1 MCINTIKQ
9 LYGTM
14 QTKCNEIIYKRKEKM
29 VVGIEGKVVKKE
41 PTLIHINVYGLI
53 YEVFVS
59 INCSSAIIEK
69 NIQLH
74 TTQIIKEDSNNL
86 YGFLDKNEKILFDT
100 VIKINGVGPK
110 AALAICSTF
119 TPSSFA
125 KIVETSDIAML
136 KRVPGIGPKG
146 ASRILVELSGFVL
159 VSNDKDENNFGEN
172 ATAAVMALESLGFK
186 KEQINKVLIT
196 CTETDTSGIV
206 KEALK
211 KLQR

>member
-1 MCINTIKQ
+1 MI
-9 LYGTM
+9 
-14 QTKCNEIIYKRKEKM
+14 
-29 VVGIEGKVVKKE
+29 VGIEGKVVKKD
-41 PTLIHINVYGLI
+41 PTLIHINVHGLT

-59 INCSSAIIEK
+59 INCSSAIIQDSVK
-69 NIQLH
+69 LH
-74 TTQIIKEDSNNL
+74 TTQILKEDSDNL
-86 YGFLDKNEKILFDT
+86 YGFLDINEKMLFDT

-110 AALAICSTF
+110 AAMAICSTF

-125 KIVETSDIAML
+125 QIVETSDIAML

-159 VSNDKDENNFGEN
+159 VNTETQENNFGEN

-186 KEQINKVLIT
+186 KDQINKVLAT
-196 CTETDTSGIV
+196 CTQTDTSGIV

>member
-1 MCINTIKQ
+1 MI
-9 LYGTM
+9 
-14 QTKCNEIIYKRKEKM
+14 
-29 VVGIEGKVVKKE
+29 VGIEGKVVKKE
-41 PTLIHINVYGLI
+41 PTLIHINVNGLT

-59 INCSSAIIEK
+59 INCSSAIIEESVR
-69 NIQLH
+69 LH
-74 TTQIIKEDSNNL
+74 TTQILKEDSNNL
-86 YGFLDKNEKILFDT
+86 YGFLDINEKILFDT

-110 AALAICSTF
+110 AAMAICSTF

-125 KIVETSDIAML
+125 QIVETSDIAML

-159 VSNDKDENNFGEN
+159 VNSDENHENNFGEN

-186 KEQINKVLIT
+186 KDQINKVLKT
-196 CTETDTSGIV
+196 CTQTDTSGIV